1 MTNANIDY
9 WNKILKNPIPTYKQ
23 LLIKEDE
30 YLKKHIAKN
39 SSVLDI
45 GCSNGRNIETMLSV
59 TKNITGIDIEES
71 AVLKTQDKFKTIPTV
86 KILKG
91 SVFNLPFPDKSF
103 DIAVLMCTLVNF
115 ENKKTEA
122 LKEMKRV
129 IKDSGKLIISVYA
142 KDALK
147 NRLEQYKK
155 INLPIKEISDKKVIF
170 ENILEA
176 GTSEQFSIS
185 DIKELGKDIDIKV
198 ENLEKVPEI
207 AYIFEFIKS

>member
-1 MTNANIDY
+1 
-9 WNKILKNPIPTYKQ
+9 
-23 LLIKEDE
+23 
-30 YLKKHIAKN
+30 
-39 SSVLDI
+39 
-45 GCSNGRNIETMLSV
+45 
-59 TKNITGIDIEES
+59 
-71 AVLKTQDKFKTIPTV
+71 
-86 KILKG
+86 
-91 SVFNLPFPDKSF
+91 
-103 DIAVLMCTLVNF
+103 
-115 ENKKTEA
+115 
-122 LKEMKRV
+122 MKRV